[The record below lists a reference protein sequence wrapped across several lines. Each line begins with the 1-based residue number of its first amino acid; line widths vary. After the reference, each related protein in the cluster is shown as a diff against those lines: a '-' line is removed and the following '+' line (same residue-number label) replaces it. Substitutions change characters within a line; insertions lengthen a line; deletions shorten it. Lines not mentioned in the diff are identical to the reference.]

1 MVPPVGLRAVT
12 VAAAAAFA
20 VAALA
25 APQALAAGG
34 PDPEI
39 AALQVALRSKGMY
52 FGRIDGL
59 AGPMTANGLR
69 AFQKAARLPVTGEL
83 GPRTRAELG
92 ALGRPLVARRVLSQ
106 GAYGWDV
113 SALQFLLARA
123 GHLRLYHVDGHFGSS
138 TKAGLLRFQR
148 TRRLAADG
156 VAGPATL
163 TAFGHGRQTPV
174 LARVTAAPV
183 SYVVRPGDTLAA
195 IAAKHRTTVNALAAV
210 NGIETPNLVVQGAKL
225 RLPAAVAST
234 AATSAESLSHST
246 VRGLVDKWAIH
257 YGVPVN
263 LARAL
268 AWQESGFQ
276 VNVTSAV
283 GAWGPLQVMPETW
296 TFVETVLLGKTV
308 PRTGD
313 GGVQVG
319 MALLRHLLRRFDG
332 DTRLAIAAW
341 YQGEKAVRERG
352 LYDETKTF
360 VANVLALSSR
370 QL

>member
-1 MVPPVGLRAVT
+1 MGRRVAI

-20 VAALA
+20 ATGFAVPSAG
-25 APQALAAGG
+25 AAGG
-34 PDPEI
+34 ADPEI

-52 FGRIDGL
+52 FGKIDGL
-59 AGPMTANGLR
+59 AGPMTANGLK
-69 AFQKAARLPVTGEL
+69 AFQRAAGLPVTGEL

-123 GHLRLYHVDGHFGSS
+123 GHLRLYHVDGHFGAA
-138 TKAGLLRFQR
+138 TRAGLLRFQR
-148 TRRLAADG
+148 TRRLAVDG
-156 VAGPATL
+156 IAGPATL
-163 TAFGHGRQTPV
+163 TSFGHGARTPV
-174 LARVTAAPV
+174 LTEITALR
-183 SYVVRPGDTLAA
+183 SYVVRPGDTLTA
-195 IAAKHRTTVNALAAV
+195 IAAKHRTTVSALAAA
-210 NGIETPNLVVQGAKL
+210 NGIESPNLVVQGAKL

-234 AATSAESLSHST
+234 AASAAESLSRST
-246 VRGLVDKWAIH
+246 VRGYVDKWALR

-276 VNVTSAV
+276 VNVTSSV

-296 TFVETVLLGKTV
+296 TFVETVLLGRTV
-308 PRTGD
+308 PRTGE
-313 GGVQVG
+313 GGVEVG
-319 MALLRHLLRRFDG
+319 LALLRHLLRRFDG
-332 DTRLAIAAW
+332 DQRLALAAW
-341 YQGEKAVRERG
+341 YQGERAVRERG
-352 LYDETKTF
+352 LYKETETF

>member
-1 MVPPVGLRAVT
+1 MGLRVAI

-20 VAALA
+20 ATAVAA
-25 APQALAAGG
+25 PALAAGG

-39 AALQVALRSKGMY
+39 AALQVALRAKGMY
-52 FGRIDGL
+52 FGKIDGL
-59 AGPMTANGLR
+59 AGPLTANGLK
-69 AFQKAARLPVTGEL
+69 AFQRAAGLPVTGQL

-123 GHLRLYHVDGHFGSS
+123 GHLRLYHVDGHFGAA
-138 TKAGLLRFQR
+138 TKEGLLRFQR
-148 TRRLAADG
+148 TRRLVVDG
-156 VAGPATL
+156 IAGPATL
-163 TAFGHGRQTPV
+163 TSFGHGRRTPV
-174 LARVTAAPV
+174 LTEITAARG
-183 SYVVRPGDTLAA
+183 SYVVRPGDTLSA
-195 IAAKHRTTVNALAAV
+195 IAAKHRTTVSALAAA
-210 NGIETPNLVVQGAKL
+210 NGIETPNLVVEGAKL

-234 AATSAESLSHST
+234 AAGPAENLSHST
-246 VRGLVDKWAIH
+246 VRGYVDKWALH

-276 VNVTSAV
+276 VNVTSSV
-283 GAWGPLQVMPETW
+283 GAWGPLQVMPDTW
-296 TFVETVLLGKTV
+296 TFVETVLLGRTV
-308 PRTGD
+308 PRTGE
-313 GGVQVG
+313 GGVEVG
-319 MALLRHLLRRFDG
+319 LALLRHLLRRFDG
-332 DTRLAIAAW
+332 DQRLALAAW
-341 YQGEKAVRERG
+341 YQGERAVRERG
-352 LYDETKTF
+352 LYEETKVF

>member
-1 MVPPVGLRAVT
+1 VGLRLPIAT
-12 VAAAAAFA
+12 VAAA
-20 VAALA
+20 
-25 APQALAAGG
+25 LAAGALAVPAG
-34 PDPEI
+34 LAAGTPDPEI

-52 FGRIDGL
+52 FGKIDGL
-59 AGPMTANGLR
+59 AGQMTANGLR
-69 AFQKAARLPVTGEL
+69 AFQRAARLPVTGEL
-83 GPRTRAELG
+83 GPRTRAER
-92 ALGRPLVARRVLSQ
+92 AELGRPLVARRVLTQ

-123 GHLRLYHVDGHFGSS
+123 GHLRLYHVDGHFGSA
-138 TKAGLLRFQR
+138 TKAGLVRFQR
-148 TRRLAADG
+148 TRRLSVDG

-163 TAFGHGRQTPV
+163 TSFGKGRSTPV
-174 LARVTAAPV
+174 LAQITAPQG
-183 SYVVRPGDTLAA
+183 SYVVRPGDTLTE
-195 IAAKHRTTVNALAAV
+195 IAAAHRTTVSALVSA
-210 NGIETPNLVVQGAKL
+210 NGIESPNLVVEGAKL
-225 RLPAAVAST
+225 RLPGAVASA
-234 AATSAESLSHST
+234 AATPALSLSRST
-246 VRGLVDKWAIH
+246 VRGLVDKWAAH

-276 VNVTSAV
+276 VDVTSSV

-296 TFVETVLLGKTV
+296 SFVETVLLGKTV
-308 PRTGD
+308 PRTGE

-332 DTRLAIAAW
+332 DERLALAAW

-352 LYDETKTF
+352 LYDETKDF

-370 QL
+370 RL

>member
-1 MVPPVGLRAVT
+1 VGLRVAI

-20 VAALA
+20 AAGLAVQPALA
-25 APQALAAGG
+25 VGG

-69 AFQKAARLPVTGEL
+69 AFQKAAGLPITGEL

-113 SALQFLLARA
+113 SAMQFLLARS
-123 GHLRLYHVDGHFGSS
+123 GHLRLYNVDGHFGAE
-138 TKAGLLRFQR
+138 TRNGLVRFQR
-148 TRRLAADG
+148 TRRLAVDG
-156 VAGPATL
+156 IAGPATL
-163 TAFGHGRQTPV
+163 TSFGHGARTPV
-174 LARVTAAPV
+174 LTRVTAAPV
-183 SYVVRPGDTLAA
+183 SYVVRPGDTLAGIAARHKTTVHA
-195 IAAKHRTTVNALAAV
+195 IAKANDLD
-210 NGIETPNLVVQGAKL
+210 TPDLVLQGAKL
-225 RLPAAVAST
+225 RLPSSVASV
-234 AATSAESLSHST
+234 AAGPAEDLSHST
-246 VRGLVDKWAIH
+246 VRGFVDRWALQ
-257 YGVPVN
+257 YGVPTN

-276 VNVTSAV
+276 VNVTSSV
-283 GAWGPLQVMPETW
+283 GAWGPMQVMPETW
-296 TFVETVLLGKTV
+296 SFVETVLLGKSV
-308 PRTGD
+308 PRTGE

-319 MALLRHLLRRFDG
+319 MALLRHLLRRFNG
-332 DTRLAIAAW
+332 DQRLALAAW

-370 QL
+370 SL

>member
-1 MVPPVGLRAVT
+1 MGLRAVI
-12 VAAAAAFA
+12 AAAAAALVTSGFGL
-20 VAALA
+20 VAPGNAR
-25 APQALAAGG
+25 AAGG

-52 FGRIDGL
+52 FGPIDGL
-59 AGPMTANGLR
+59 SGPLTANGLR

-123 GHLRLYHVDGHFGSS
+123 GHLRLYHVDGHFGSATRS
-138 TKAGLLRFQR
+138 GLVRFQK

-163 TAFGHGRQTPV
+163 TSFGHGRRTPV
-174 LARVTAAPV
+174 LTQITSSTV
-183 SYVVRPGDTLAA
+183 SYVVRPGDTLAQ
-195 IAAKHRTTVNALAAV
+195 IASRHRTTVSALAAA
-210 NGIETPNLVVQGAKL
+210 NDIETPNLVLEGAKL
-225 RLPAAVAST
+225 RLPSSGSSGAGT
-234 AATSAESLSHST
+234 PAESLSHST
-246 VRGLVDKWAIH
+246 VRGLVDTWAVR

-276 VNVTSAV
+276 VNVTSAT
-283 GAWGPLQVMPETW
+283 GAWGPMQVMPDTW
-296 TFVETVLLGKTV
+296 AFVETVLLGRKV
-308 PRTGD
+308 ARTGE
-313 GGVQVG
+313 GGVEVG
-319 MALLRHLLRRFDG
+319 MTLLSHLLKRFNG
-332 DTRLAIAAW
+332 DQRLALAAW
-341 YQGEKAVRERG
+341 YQGERAVRERG
-352 LYDETKTF
+352 LFDDTKTF